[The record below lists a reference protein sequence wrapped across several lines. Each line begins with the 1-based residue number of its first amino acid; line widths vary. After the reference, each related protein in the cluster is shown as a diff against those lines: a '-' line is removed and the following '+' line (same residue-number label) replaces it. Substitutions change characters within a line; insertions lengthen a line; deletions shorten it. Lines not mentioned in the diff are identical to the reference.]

1 MLAVLVVVANV
12 LAARHARA
20 FLVYADSAETVP
32 QPEQLTRWQKIRLLV
47 NGVAV
52 PRPKN
57 TTTPESL
64 QIPFTTHRVEIESG
78 WLELWHL
85 PRVSETSSGVV
96 LMFPGYSAA
105 KSSLLPEAV
114 FIRSLGFDIVMV
126 DFRGAGGSSGSDNTL
141 GIREAE
147 DVAATVK
154 FARERWPERRIVLF
168 GRSMGAAA
176 ILRAVAHLEVKA
188 DAVILESPFDR
199 MLNTVRNRFRSMG
212 LPTFPGSEMLVFWG
226 GWRLGFDGFSHNPEE
241 YAERVTLPT
250 LVMSGAEDVRA
261 TPEQVRAIFDRLRGA
276 KRLAM
281 FDGVG
286 HEALKK
292 RQPEVWGSEVNV
304 FLQSINP

>member
-1 MLAVLVVVANV
+1 ML
-12 LAARHARA
+12 
-20 FLVYADSAETVP
+20 
-32 QPEQLTRWQKIRLLV
+32 
-47 NGVAV
+47 
-52 PRPKN
+52 
-57 TTTPESL
+57 
-64 QIPFTTHRVEIESG
+64 
-78 WLELWHL
+78 
-85 PRVSETSSGVV
+85 
-96 LMFPGYSAA
+96 FPGYSAA
-105 KSSLLPEAV
+105 KDTLLPEAV
-114 FIRSLGFDIVMV
+114 ALQSIGFDVLLV
-126 DFRGAGGSSGSDNTL
+126 DFRGAGGSSGRDNTL

-147 DVAATVK
+147 DVAAVVT
-154 FARERWPERRIVLF
+154 FARDRWAGRRTVLF

-188 DAVILESPFDR
+188 DALILESPFDR

-241 YAERVTLPT
+241 YAERVTFPT
-250 LVMSGAEDVRA
+250 LVMSGAEDARA

-286 HEALKK
+286 HEPLKE
-292 RQPEVWGSEVNV
+292 RQSEVWGREVNA